1 MQHLN
6 PKMKNE
12 MAEGNLKIINNFKAI
27 NSVNNTTYI
36 ILSIL

>member
-6 PKMKNE
+6 TKMKNE
-12 MAEGNLKIINNFKAI
+12 MAEVNLKTINNFKAI
-27 NSVNNTTYI
+27 YSVNNTTFI